1 MNKQH
6 TTSEPDH
13 TDELTEREFEE
24 VTDVVALDDEDI
36 DVVDDEEAVETAR
49 IKAELQEKERDRSSG
64 D

>member
-1 MNKQH
+1 MDKQH
-6 TTSEPDH
+6 TTNEPDN
-13 TDELTEREFEE
+13 TDELNEREFEE

-49 IKAELQEKERDRSSG
+49 IKAELKEKERDRSSG